1 MYIVSCIACD
11 FYVVFTLLFLGIHPH
26 CASNVRD
33 DFMSTLEDLIQKPEC
48 VGMGEIGLDY
58 NRNFSP
64 KEKQKEVF
72 EQQVST
78 FVGMLRVNNIVFKV

>member
-1 MYIVSCIACD
+1 MYIVSFIACD
-11 FYVVFTLLFLGIHPH
+11 FYVAFSLLFLGIHPH

-78 FVGMLRVNNIVFKV
+78 CA